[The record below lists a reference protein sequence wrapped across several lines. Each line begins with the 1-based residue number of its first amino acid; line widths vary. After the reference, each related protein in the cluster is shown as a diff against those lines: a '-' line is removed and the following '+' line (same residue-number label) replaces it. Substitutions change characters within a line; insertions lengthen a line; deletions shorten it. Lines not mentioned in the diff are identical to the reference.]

1 MLDRRTDSPND
12 RVSGLVNRM
21 LSERFLRAPALPDED
36 LPSLGLSSLD
46 MATLVLAVEAEFDL
60 SIPDAD
66 ITPVCFRSISSI
78 AQLVSTL
85 LPDHQART

>member
-1 MLDRRTDSPND
+1 
-12 RVSGLVNRM
+12 M
-21 LSERFLRAPALPDED
+21 LSERALRAPALPNED

-46 MATLVLAVEAEFDL
+46 MASLVLAIESEFDL

-66 ITPVCFRSISSI
+66 ITPACFRSISSI

-85 LPDHQART
+85 LPNYQAGA